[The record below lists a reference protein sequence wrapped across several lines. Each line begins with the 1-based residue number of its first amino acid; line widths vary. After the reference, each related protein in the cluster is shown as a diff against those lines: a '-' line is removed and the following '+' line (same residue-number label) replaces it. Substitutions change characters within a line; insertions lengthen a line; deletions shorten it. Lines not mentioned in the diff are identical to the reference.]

1 LRKEFGILQDVL
13 RRNIVIEPVEEKNF
27 IKIGVIGVGGAGCNA
42 INHMIEAGLKGA
54 EFYAVNT
61 DIQALQMNLAQ
72 NKIQIGAQITGGLGS
87 GGDPEIGRKACEESV
102 ELLRE
107 IFTGLDMIFIATGEG
122 GGTGTGATP
131 LVAETAKAQGALVVA
146 VVTKP
151 FAFEGRSRAR
161 KALTGLETLKDKVD
175 TLIVIPNQKLL
186 TVHGEKS
193 AFEAFR
199 LADEVLLNAA
209 RGISEI
215 VTSSQM
221 INIDFAD
228 VRSVMMEK
236 GGALMTIGTAGGDGR
251 ATEAAHNA
259 ISSPLI
265 EDINIGTAKKVL
277 LNITGGD
284 TMSLHEVNEAATVVH
299 NATNGEADIRLGAA
313 RDRSFK
319 EMMKVTVI
327 ATGIEEA
334 LPRPDEV
341 CELLRSDEIFP
352 VRRRRIRQEV
362 ELSVDKTNLE
372 IPTFLRRQLD

>member
-1 LRKEFGILQDVL
+1 M
-13 RRNIVIEPVEEKNF
+13 IEPVEEKNF
-27 IKIGVIGVGGAGCNA
+27 VKIGVIGVGGAGCNA
-42 INHMIEAGLKGA
+42 VNHMIEAGLKGV

-61 DIQALQMNLAQ
+61 DIQSLQMNLAQ

-87 GGDPEIGRKACEESV
+87 GGDPEIGRKACEESID
-102 ELLRE
+102 LLRE
-107 IFTGLDMIFIATGEG
+107 ILTGLDMVFIATGEG

-131 LVAETAKAQGALVVA
+131 LVAETAKAQGALVVS
-146 VVTKP
+146 VVTRP
-151 FAFEGRSRAR
+151 FSFEGRSRAR
-161 KALTGLETLKDKVD
+161 KALSGLESLKDKVD

-186 TVHGEKS
+186 SVHGEKS
-193 AFEAFR
+193 AFDAFR

-228 VRSVMMEK
+228 VRSVMLEK
-236 GGALMTIGTAGGDGR
+236 GGALMTIGTASGEGR
-251 ATEAAHNA
+251 ATESAHQA

-265 EDINIGTAKKVL
+265 EEINIGTAKKVL

-284 TMSLHEVNEAATVVH
+284 TMTLHEVNEAATVVH
-299 NATNGEADIRLGAA
+299 NATNGQADIRLGAA
-313 RDRSFK
+313 RDRSYK
-319 EMMKVTVI
+319 DIMKVTVI

-334 LPRPDEV
+334 LPKPDEV
-341 CELLRSDEIFP
+341 CELLKQDEIFP
-352 VRRRRIRQEV
+352 VRRRRIRQEA
-362 ELSVDKTNLE
+362 ELAIDKSNLE

>member
-1 LRKEFGILQDVL
+1 M
-13 RRNIVIEPVEEKNF
+13 IEPVEEKNF
-27 IKIGVIGVGGAGCNA
+27 VKTGVIGVGGAGCNA
-42 INHMIEAGLKGA
+42 INHMIEAGLKGV

-61 DIQALQMNLAQ
+61 DLQSLQMNLAQ

-87 GGDPEIGRKACEESV
+87 GGDPEIGRKACEESID
-102 ELLRE
+102 LLRD
-107 IFTGLDMIFIATGEG
+107 ILTGLDMIFIATGEG

-186 TVHGEKS
+186 AVLGEKS

-215 VTSSQM
+215 ITSSQM

-228 VRSVMMEK
+228 VRTVMMEK
-236 GGALMTIGTAGGDGR
+236 GGALMTIGTAGGEGR

-259 ISSPLI
+259 INSSLI

-313 RDRSFK
+313 RDRSYK
-319 EMMKVTVI
+319 DLMKVTVI

-341 CELLRSDEIFP
+341 CELLRSDEIYP
-352 VRRRRIRQEV
+352 VRRRRIRQEA
-362 ELSVDKTNLE
+362 ELAIDKTNLE
-372 IPTFLRRQLD
+372 IPAFLRRQLD

>member
-1 LRKEFGILQDVL
+1 M
-13 RRNIVIEPVEEKNF
+13 IEPVEEKNF

-61 DIQALQMNLAQ
+61 DLQALQMNLAQ

-87 GGDPEIGRKACEESV
+87 GGDPEIGRKACEESI

-107 IFTGLDMIFIATGEG
+107 IFTGLDMVFIATGEG

-284 TMSLHEVNEAATVVH
+284 TMSLHEVNESATVVH

-319 EMMKVTVI
+319 DMMKVTVI